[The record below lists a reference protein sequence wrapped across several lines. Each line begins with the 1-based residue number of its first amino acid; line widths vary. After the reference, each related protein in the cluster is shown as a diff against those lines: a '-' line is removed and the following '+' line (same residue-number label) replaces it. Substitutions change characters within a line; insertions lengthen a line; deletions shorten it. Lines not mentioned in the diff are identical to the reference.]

1 MTTRDL
7 DANELKMTIQDSKL
21 AMLGIKRVSFAIET
35 RSEIIRKITCILERR
50 LSTFLKNTKTKL
62 LKYCSTMPNVRQSLL
77 EVNAILRKLK
87 QAACYPKPLEDDKT
101 GEKSDEQEIDEIL
114 QRFVA

>member
-1 MTTRDL
+1 MTTRDF
-7 DANELKMTIQDSKL
+7 DSNELKMTIRAKL
-21 AMLGIKRVSFAIET
+21 VTLGIKRFRFIIET

-62 LKYCSTMPNVRQSLL
+62 LNYSSILRNVRQSLL

-87 QAACYPKPLEDDKT
+87 QAARYPKPLEDDET
-101 GEKSDEQEIDEIL
+101 GEESDEQEIDEIL